1 MFTGQAMRGFINT
14 ISIASEKL
22 PAAASRARLI
32 ALAIEERDRVL
43 GEAVSRSGMVP
54 SYRQVVDGVLGAP
67 LTAVKPGGYILFSWM
82 YLGEVVREIVRT
94 LAARAPVETGAYL
107 ESIIV
112 FVDGVQAAMGANDEV
127 HLKEIV
133 LGTKR
138 IVIVP
143 TVPYARRLEVG
154 MRRDAQGRRTSEP
167 FVIQV
172 APHIV
177 EQTAIATRRLYSNF
191 ADISFDYVDISNPHV
206 LKRPYNRKHRHDRT
220 NTMVRYPAIIIEPR
234 VP

>member
-1 MFTGQAMRGFINT
+1 MFTGQAMHGFINT

-22 PAAASRARLI
+22 PAEASKARLI

-54 SYRQVVDGVLGAP
+54 PYRQVVDGVLGAP
-67 LTAVKPGGYILFSWM
+67 LTAVKPNGYILFSWM
-82 YLGEVVREIVRT
+82 YLGEVVREIVRA

-107 ESIIV
+107 QSIIV
-112 FVDGVQAAMGANDEV
+112 FVDGVPAALGASDEV

-154 MRRDAQGRRTSEP
+154 TRHDGSA

-177 EQTAIATRRLYSNF
+177 EQTAIISRRRYGNF
-191 ADISFDYVDISNPHV
+191 ADISFNYVDISNPYV

>member
-32 ALAIEERDRVL
+32 ALAIEERDRVI
-43 GEAVSRSGMVP
+43 GEAVSRSGMEP
-54 SYRQVVDGVLGAP
+54 PYRQVVDGVLGAP
-67 LTAVKPGGYILFSWM
+67 LTAVKPHGYILFSWM
-82 YLGEVVREIVRT
+82 YLGEVVREIVRA
-94 LAARAPVETGAYL
+94 LAARGPVLTGAYL

-154 MRRDAQGRRTSEP
+154 TRKGGGP

-177 EQTAIATRRLYSNF
+177 EQTAISTRRLYGNF
-191 ADISFDYVDISNPHV
+191 ADISFNYVDISNPHV